1 MADDDYESML
11 LAAYVQATP
20 ASDDLPDIAELA
32 RLLPRS
38 PVRPVRPVPPAA
50 SSLGA
55 SGALG
60 PPGLPDLPGPPPL
73 DGVLAAAR
81 AGRRPIPVLPTFA
94 APFAAAVGMF
104 DTVLTG
110 VDPARLDRPSPVLD
124 WTLGDLVTH
133 LTAEYAQLAAA
144 LGAPTD
150 LPVAPA
156 ADPES
161 VTRAV
166 LDWTAA
172 ETGPADRR
180 RRWWD
185 SVELLAAALRERD
198 RLGLVDV
205 AGRRMSVAGHVVA
218 RAFETW
224 IHARDIALGADL
236 RLPDPAADVIGPMA
250 DLATRVLDGLAE
262 TVPSGSSGSSSP
274 AGPAGTVA
282 LTLTGPGGLSALVR
296 VGSPTPPGPPAAAV
310 SVDVVAFCLL
320 VADRLPRAELDVA
333 VAGDTD
339 VAEELLALAPMLSG
353 P

>member
-38 PVRPVRPVPPAA
+38 PVRP
-50 SSLGA
+50 
-55 SGALG
+55 
-60 PPGLPDLPGPPPL
+60 PGLPGLPGLPGPPPL

-94 APFAAAVGMF
+94 TPFAAAVGMF

-133 LTAEYAQLAAA
+133 LTAEYAQLAAV

-250 DLATRVLDGLAE
+250 DLATRVLDGLAG
-262 TVPSGSSGSSSP
+262 TVPSGSSSP

-282 LTLTGPGGLSALVR
+282 LTLTGPGGLSTLVR
-296 VGSPTPPGPPAAAV
+296 VGSPAPPGPPVAAV

-320 VADRLPRAELDVA
+320 VADRLPRADLDVA